1 MGAFVQVVYGDYGDE
16 KVTSTSKIGGLPVGA
31 RMALPDGRLFAHSR
45 VGTTALV
52 AGKLYGGKAGEAN
65 TIFIK
70 NVSLAATGAIGATT
84 LSLTMAGTALGAN
97 VYDGGY
103 LITASSIGTGIGYLY
118 KVKTAATAASTENS
132 TVQLEPNDK
141 LKVAVGG
148 GTTTVGMR
156 KNEYDSVLL
165 TTADTVGVNTLAGV
179 ACATAAASAYVWLQR
194 RGPAAVFGDNSTL
207 IVGTPVIA
215 SSSVAGAVATF
226 ATASADTA
234 GVRYAR
240 NMKLVGVVMS
250 VAASAE
256 FSMIDLQ
263 LE

>member
-1 MGAFVQVVYGDYGDE
+1 MAFPSVVYGSFGDE
-16 KVTSTSKIGGLPVGA
+16 KVTSTSKIGGLPLGQV
-31 RMALPDGRLFAHSR
+31 MELPDGRLFRHSR
-45 VGTTALV
+45 VGTTSLV
-52 AGKLYGGKAGEAN
+52 AGKLYQGKAGEAN

-70 NVSLAATGAIGATT
+70 NVALAATAAVAATSVSIT
-84 LSLTMAGTALGAN
+84 VAGTALGAN
-97 VYDGGY
+97 VYDDGY

-118 KVKTAATAASTENS
+118 KVKSAATTAAGSTSVVSLAENEKIA
-132 TVQLEPNDK
+132 VALE
-141 LKVAVGG
+141 G
-148 GTTTVGMR
+148 GTTTVGLR

-165 TTADTVGVNTLAGV
+165 TTADTVGVNTPAGV
-179 ACATAAASAYVWLQR
+179 SCATAAASAYVWLQR
-194 RGPAAVFGDNSTL
+194 RGVASVFTDNSTL

-226 ATASADTA
+226 ATAAADTT

-240 NMKLVGVVMS
+240 NMRLVGEVMS

-256 FSMIDLQ
+256 FSVINLT